1 MQWRC
6 DLYEIEIHVAWLYST
21 ALELANARAG
31 HRGDSLVKRMLLEA
45 EAFRCAVADL
55 ESQNIDAD
63 LALDVAAVLD
73 RALCVWRANVDR
85 WRGNAQDAAVM
96 AAAAE
101 VTKAADRLQ
110 EWLVSR
116 PWVAEDPVAFMT
128 PLSTTVQ

>member
-1 MQWRC
+1 
-6 DLYEIEIHVAWLYST
+6 
-21 ALELANARAG
+21 
-31 HRGDSLVKRMLLEA
+31 MLLEA
-45 EAFRCAVADL
+45 EAFRRAVADL

-73 RALCVWRANVDR
+73 RGLCVWRANVER
-85 WRGNAQDAAVM
+85 WHANAQDAAVM

-116 PWVAEDPVAFMT
+116 PWVVEDPVAFMT
-128 PLSTTVQ
+128 PLSNTVQ